1 LFEAA
6 KSQLMV
12 LVAAISYW
20 QCYAPSATTSGILG
34 AVLNTDNYTLAN
46 ATTLLASND
55 SLANLPSVSA
65 ANHTLGNST
74 GAGLLVGKIDPLM
87 LLASV
92 GTLIGVWTMAVVGL
106 SLTIKREYLHTFW
119 STQTGCA
126 FSLAYFLDNEGND
139 AIRINILLMNER
151 HWQSI
156 RERVRQWVLCMY
168 ATWEA
173 LKPTWFTDATKA
185 AIPDNF
191 MPAEALRIES
201 ARAPGGRRPTV
212 AEMGVLRRV
221 SLATGRRV
229 SLATGGSVPS
239 IKDSIAVV
247 EIAVPSPQVPA
258 RLGGSAMVVPN
269 SNSIAQSETAS
280 SICRVDGSSSA
291 RAPAAAADAPAAVD
305 VESEDPY

>member
-1 LFEAA
+1 
-6 KSQLMV
+6 
-12 LVAAISYW
+12 
-20 QCYAPSATTSGILG
+20 
-34 AVLNTDNYTLAN
+34 
-46 ATTLLASND
+46 LASND

-74 GAGLLVGKIDPLM
+74 GAGLLVGKTDPLT

-92 GTLIGVWTMAVVGL
+92 GTLIGAWTMAVVGL
-106 SLTIKREYLHTFW
+106 LLTIKREYLRTFW

-126 FSLAYFLDNEGND
+126 FSRAYFLDNEGND

-156 RERVRQWVLCMY
+156 RERVRQWVLRMY

-239 IKDSIAVV
+239 V
-247 EIAVPSPQVPA
+247 VPS
-258 RLGGSAMVVPN
+258 

>member
-1 LFEAA
+1 MQASKIGDLPLFTI
-6 KSQLMV
+6 V
-12 LVAAISYW
+12 V
-20 QCYAPSATTSGILG
+20 
-34 AVLNTDNYTLAN
+34 TLAV
-46 ATTLLASND
+46 A
-55 SLANLPSVSA
+55 
-65 ANHTLGNST
+65 
-74 GAGLLVGKIDPLM
+74 LLV
-87 LLASV
+87 
-92 GTLIGVWTMAVVGL
+92 AVVGL
-106 SLTIKREYLHTFW
+106 SLTIKREYLRTFV
-119 STQTGCA
+119 SLQTGCA
-126 FSLAYFLDNEGND
+126 YTQSYFLDNEGND

-156 RERVRQWVLCMY
+156 RERVRQWVLRMY

-239 IKDSIAVV
+239 IKESIAVV

-258 RLGGSAMVVPN
+258 RLGGSAMVVPS

-280 SICRVDGSSSA
+280 SICRVDGSTSA